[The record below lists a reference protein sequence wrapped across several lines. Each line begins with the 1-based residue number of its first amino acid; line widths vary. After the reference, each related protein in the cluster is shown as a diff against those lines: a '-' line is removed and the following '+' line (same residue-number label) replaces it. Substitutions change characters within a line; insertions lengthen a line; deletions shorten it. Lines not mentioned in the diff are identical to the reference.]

1 MSFFKLNRS
10 TGKQRLEFVAASLDE
25 KLNLVKMFDDEIIE
39 NCAVD
44 EIETEI
50 QESDEINSRV
60 MDLLRLINEA
70 TTPKDNNAGISTN
83 YECQRN
89 YILWFEHQ
97 RKYALWFSTIDYTF
111 WIKRNF
117 NFGFWKCS
125 HSMTVELNLWWNS
138 IFWRTFNFSRW
149 SYAIIG

>member
-44 EIETEI
+44 EIKTEI

-117 NFGFWKCS
+117 NFGF
-125 HSMTVELNLWWNS
+125 
-138 IFWRTFNFSRW
+138 
-149 SYAIIG
+149 

>member
-10 TGKQRLEFVAASLDE
+10 TGKQLLEFVAASLDE

-60 MDLLRLINEA
+60 MDLLRLMNEA
-70 TTPKDNNAGISTN
+70 TTPKDSNAGISAN
-83 YECQRN
+83 YECQQN
-89 YILWFEHQ
+89 YILWFECQ
-97 RKYALWFSTIDYTF
+97 
-111 WIKRNF
+111 
-117 NFGFWKCS
+117 
-125 HSMTVELNLWWNS
+125 
-138 IFWRTFNFSRW
+138 
-149 SYAIIG
+149 